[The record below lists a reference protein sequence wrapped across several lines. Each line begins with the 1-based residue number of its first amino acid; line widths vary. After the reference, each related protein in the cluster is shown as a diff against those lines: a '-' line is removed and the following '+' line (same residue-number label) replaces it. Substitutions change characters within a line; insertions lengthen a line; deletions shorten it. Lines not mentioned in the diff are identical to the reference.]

1 MTAPEAQL
9 WTMLNGALATR
20 ALAIVADLGIHEAL
34 AGGPHQIEDPTVQR
48 LLRALAT
55 RGVFVEETP
64 GTFGHTEASRLLLEP
79 GWAELTHLHGGAWH
93 RAAGELDASGEPAF
107 PRAFGTDFWTWLA
120 ERPAERAAFDRAMAE
135 GTERR
140 VDRLDSYA
148 WRGDETVVDVGG
160 GNGSLLLGLL
170 ERRPGLRGIV
180 FDVPETALRDL
191 GDRCTFVGGS
201 FFEQVPAGDVHVL
214 CTVLHDW
221 DDDRAAAILRTVRA
235 AASPESVLLLV
246 ERVQPGGEWL
256 DLLVLALYG
265 GRERDEAAWRGLLG
279 AAGWS
284 PELTEHLIVCR
295 PC

>member
-9 WTMLNGALATR
+9 RTMLNGALATR
-20 ALAIVADLGIHEAL
+20 ALAVVVDRGIHEELADGPAL
-34 AGGPHQIEDPTVQR
+34 VADPTVQR

-55 RGVFVEETP
+55 EGVFVEEAP
-64 GTFGHTEASRLLLEP
+64 GTFGHTDASRLLLEP
-79 GWAELTHLHGGAWH
+79 GWAELTHFHGGAWH
-93 RAAGELDASGEPAF
+93 RAAGELDASGEPTF

-140 VDRLDSYA
+140 LDRLDSYP
-148 WRGDETVVDVGG
+148 WRGDERVVDVGG
-160 GNGSLLLGLL
+160 GNGSLLLGLVG
-170 ERRPGLRGIV
+170 RRPGLRGIV
-180 FDVPETALRDL
+180 FDVPETVVGDL

-201 FFEQVPAGDVHVL
+201 FFDEVPAGDVHVL

-221 DDDRAAAILRTVRA
+221 DDEQAAAILRTVRA
-235 AASPESVLLLV
+235 AAAPDGVLLLV

-256 DLLVLALYG
+256 DVLVLALYG
-265 GRERDEAAWRGLLG
+265 GRERNEAAWRELLG
-279 AAGWS
+279 ASCWS
-284 PELTEHLIVCR
+284 PRFTEHLIVCR

>member
-1 MTAPEAQL
+1 MSSPEARL
-9 WTMLNGALATR
+9 WPLLSGALATR
-20 ALAIVADLGIHEAL
+20 ALAVAVDLGVPEEL
-34 AGGPHQIEDPTVQR
+34 ADGPRPVSDPLGR

-55 RGVFVEETP
+55 AGVFAEGPP
-64 GTFGHTEASRLLLEP
+64 GTFRHTDASRLLLEP
-79 GWAELTHLHGGAWH
+79 GWAELAHFHGSAWH

-120 ERPAERAAFDRAMAE
+120 ERPEERAAFDRAMVE
-135 GTERR
+135 GTDRR

-160 GNGSLLLGLL
+160 GNGALLLGLL
-170 ERRPGLRGIV
+170 ERRPGVRCIV
-180 FDVPETALRDL
+180 FDLPETVVGDL
-191 GDRCTFVGGS
+191 DERCTFVGGS
-201 FFEQVPAGDVHVL
+201 FFEAVPAGDVHVL

-221 DDDRAAAILRTVRA
+221 DDARAAEILRTVRA
-235 AASPESVLLLV
+235 AASPDGALILV

-265 GRERDEAAWRGLLG
+265 GRERDEPAWRELLG
-279 AAGWS
+279 STGWA
-284 PELTEHLIVCR
+284 PEFTEHLIVCR